1 MEKRIIAA
9 ILACLM
15 IWSLTGCQLGSNP
28 LKDAETAINAIGT
41 VNLGSLEIIE
51 YAESLV
57 NAINVPERVKI
68 TNKNTLDRAR
78 TEYNRLDGLAKEAE
92 AAAAAIGTVTLN
104 SGEAIEK
111 AKAAYALIADYDV
124 IGRLDTTKAILDT
137 AESKL
142 ASLEKEAEDLLAK
155 AQGLYDSKRYSE
167 VAPLIAPVIEEYDAL
182 GIATEYGTLAVK
194 ALCAYSQEEY
204 NRQNYMNA
212 VNLLMEA
219 TSYEYYCESGVYAQ
233 ISKLISDYS
242 VGMNKSVPKHGKI
255 LYRTQDAGANYIKV
269 FAGPA
274 NTVVKVERLDDPSK
288 YVLVFLE
295 ANKSEIIYLLNG
307 NYKLKYTTGP
317 LWIDEQH
324 LFGDFATFVEMDG
337 VAEMAGYSI
346 REGKTSKSYRGS
358 YKAELTQGY
367 GKDFGYQNIT
377 PDAF

>member
-1 MEKRIIAA
+1 MKKRIVAA
-9 ILACLM
+9 ILACLLLLSM
-15 IWSLTGCQLGSNP
+15 TGCQTTDP
-28 LKDAETAINAIGT
+28 LKVAEEAINAVGT

-57 NAINVPERVKI
+57 NAISVPERVKI

-92 AAAAAIGTVTLN
+92 AAAAAIGTVTLS

-111 AKAAYALIADYDV
+111 AKEAYSLVAEYDV
-124 IGRLDTTKAILDT
+124 IGRLNTTKAILDN

-142 ASLEKEAEDLLAK
+142 ASLKKESEDLLLK
-155 AQGLYDSKRYSE
+155 AQSLYDSKRYSE
-167 VAPLIAPVIEEYDAL
+167 VEPLIAPIIEEYDAL
-182 GIATEYGTLAVK
+182 GIATDYGSMAVK

-204 NRQNYMNA
+204 NRQNYMGA
-212 VNLLMEA
+212 VNLLMDA
-219 TSYEYYCESGVYAQ
+219 MSYEKYCDPEVYAQ
-233 ISKLISDYS
+233 VSKLIGNYA
-242 VGMNKSVPKHGKI
+242 VGMNKSVPKHGTI

-288 YVLVFLE
+288 YVLVFIE

-317 LWIDEQH
+317 LWIDENH
-324 LFGDFATFVEMDG
+324 LFGDYATFIELPG

-346 REGKTSKSYRGS
+346 KEGKTSKSYRGV
-358 YKAELTQGY
+358 YHAELTQGY
-367 GKDFGYQNIT
+367 GKDFGEQNIT